1 MPRYSITSSAR
12 TTNTR
17 RNGNDCTQQPRRVHA
32 GDARTGRRFR
42 KDPQCIQW
50 RDIAKSAFLFQGK
63 NLSFAEV
70 QAMMKPGLA
79 EHEMIDGKPV
89 WGWWRLTDLGYATF
103 MRTP

>member
-1 MPRYSITSSAR
+1 MYSVEGYR
-12 TTNTR
+12 EV
-17 RNGNDCTQQPRRVHA
+17 GVLVH
-32 GDARTGRRFR
+32 
-42 KDPQCIQW
+42 
-50 RDIAKSAFLFQGK
+50 GK

-103 MRTP
+103 MRTPR